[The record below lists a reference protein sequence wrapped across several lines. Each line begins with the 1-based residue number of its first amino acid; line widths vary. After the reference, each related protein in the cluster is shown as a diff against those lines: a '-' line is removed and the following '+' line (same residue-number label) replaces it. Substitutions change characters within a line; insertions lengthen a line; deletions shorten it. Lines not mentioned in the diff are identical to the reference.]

1 MLQLLQILGMAVTAE
16 QVDWKA
22 SYFTTGTPA
31 TSAWP
36 LTAIS
41 VCPPLTLCEMLK
53 WMENSDDPTLS
64 LSLAL
69 SCSGH
74 IKMSNVCGAIQP
86 MGEYIIPLRLSWQ
99 WWMST
104 MQALQSHPPVHSFI
118 MTPLSCLL
126 SHAMPSERR
135 STGTDDTG
143 TQRASSTPDDVF
155 IYYVKV
161 PGLIFFK

>member
-1 MLQLLQILGMAVTAE
+1 MLQLLHFLSMAVTAE

-22 SYFTTGTPA
+22 SYCTTGTSA

-36 LTAIS
+36 ITAIS
-41 VCPPLTLCEMLK
+41 IRPLLTLCEMLK

-99 WWMST
+99 
-104 MQALQSHPPVHSFI
+104 
-118 MTPLSCLL
+118 
-126 SHAMPSERR
+126 
-135 STGTDDTG
+135 
-143 TQRASSTPDDVF
+143 
-155 IYYVKV
+155 
-161 PGLIFFK
+161 